1 MVTQGWT
8 GTRTRIAGMATLTA
22 AALLIGGCGP
32 KDDGE
37 AGADG
42 TAAASASA
50 SVSPSP
56 SPSPSPSVTASRS
69 PSPSASP
76 AVSKPAPPRTPAAP
90 PATTRPPKPTVL
102 SMYASAGGGHLSLVR
117 GGAAREF
124 TVTVS
129 NGNTRAY
136 GALRVVFQMEM
147 MIGDE
152 GATPP
157 QNGFTLERRDPA
169 SGTWKAVELRV
180 ANDVQ
185 PHYLFSGG
193 APLAKETLRR
203 ERYRISAGDAGP
215 TGSTALMIRLVDTT
229 APESAPYERGVPAAT
244 SLTVTADRG

>member
-1 MVTQGWT
+1 
-8 GTRTRIAGMATLTA
+8 
-22 AALLIGGCGP
+22 
-32 KDDGE
+32 
-37 AGADG
+37 
-42 TAAASASA
+42 
-50 SVSPSP
+50 
-56 SPSPSPSVTASRS
+56 
-69 PSPSASP
+69 
-76 AVSKPAPPRTPAAP
+76 
-90 PATTRPPKPTVL
+90 
-102 SMYASAGGGHLSLVR
+102 MYASAAGGPLSLAR

-169 SGTWKAVELRV
+169 SGVWKAVELRV

-193 APLAKETLRR
+193 APLAEDTLRR
-203 ERYRISAGDAGP
+203 ERYRIRAQGTGP

-244 SLTVTADRG
+244 SLMVTARRG